1 MNDKSFLERR
11 DEELL
16 RKSDGPKPSEKRK
29 KVLKVVKWLSV
40 AICVCLLVGGIVWT
54 IKSGARRGGVSGDD
68 VPAGEAVAQNA
79 TEATAAD
86 ATEAK
91 TEPMTEAKTAPDPET
106 EPATEA
112 KAEEVTEP
120 QTEEVT
126 EVSTEPETE
135 VPRPTYSDEEI
146 FAMVSSPNA
155 EKVSVGAVKPKLTTA
170 KYGENGKTYTPSV
183 KPYTVAPDLSNVVN
197 LFYFTEEQKQ
207 KLAANGFVVENRQ
220 YDEFFEVYE
229 GNRYY
234 YYPNFVTTDSMMHT
248 FHNYYVKLQ
257 KTVEKEYLYDAL
269 TRLSDGMLKK
279 SLQQYY
285 FFRGTEW
292 EEAAKR
298 NTAFFGV
305 AAKLLGSEVPVPADI
320 DAMITEEVKKIMD
333 ASDIYKSVIT
343 PENEFGEDYTQYIP
357 RSYYAGDPKLERY
370 FRVMMWY
377 GRMFFAQK
385 NEQGNRCALLMNIAL
400 SDESNYNEWYAIYE
414 VTSFLCGASDDLVYN
429 EYIPVIMQ
437 VYGADFTLDSL
448 VGNTEAWNRFVEAIK
463 PLRGPKINSTPFVIP
478 TEGDE
483 DWKDYSKG
491 FRFMGQRFVLDA
503 EIFQNLLYNSI
514 WAAEDGDERL
524 LPEALDIPAAFGSD
538 LALDILIEQGHDK
551 YPNYLSTMQEMR
563 QVVGES
569 GLYWTSCVYGGWL
582 NTLRPLLEI
591 KGEGYPSFMTN
602 TEWQKKSLEGF
613 LGSWTELKHDSILY
627 AKQPYSVSEGDG
639 GDYYPTAKD
648 DRGYVEPEPELFDR
662 LSILAEATKAG
673 LKDMGYLSEKD
684 EESLD
689 RLAEL
694 SRRLRDIAIKEL
706 EEKALTEDDYELIR
720 FFGGT
725 IEHFWL
731 DANEDSAYFEE
742 VYDDYEWYLKFCEEY
757 GEECEYDTI
766 EEFIDGCYGQN
777 NWEVDSMAIVADV
790 ATDTTNGLCLEEAI
804 GGASEI
810 FVVFPIDGELHVASG
825 AVYTQYQFTRDIDKR
840 MTDKEWQ
847 DQFEYRWVEYDENG
861 YGGYFPPNNPEHPEW
876 TNSYRTGEK

>member
-1 MNDKSFLERR
+1 MKDKGFLERR

-16 RKSDGPKPSEKRK
+16 RKADGPKPSEKRK
-29 KVLKVVKWLSV
+29 KAFKVVKWICAV
-40 AICVCLLVGGIVWT
+40 VCVCLLAGGIVWT
-54 IKSGARRGGVSGDD
+54 IKNGSRRGGVSGDD
-68 VPAGEAVAQNA
+68 VPTGEAVAQNA

-91 TEPMTEAKTAPDPET
+91 TEPATEAKTEPVT
-106 EPATEA
+106 EPKTEEATEA
-112 KAEEVTEP
+112 

-126 EVSTEPETE
+126 EAPTEPETE
-135 VPRPTYSDEEI
+135 ATRQTYSDEEI
-146 FAMVSSPNA
+146 LAMVSSPNA
-155 EKVSVGAVKPKLTTA
+155 EKVSVGAIKPKLTTA
-170 KYGENGKTYTPSV
+170 KYGGNGKSYTPSV
-183 KPYTVAPDLSNVVN
+183 KPYTVAPDLSNVIN
-197 LFYFTEEQKQ
+197 YYYLTAEQKQ
-207 KLAANGFVVENRQ
+207 KLAAYNFVVENDQ
-220 YDEFFEVYE
+220 YDEFYEVYE
-229 GNRYY
+229 DDRYENC
-234 YYPNFVTTDSMMHT
+234 PNFVTTDSLLHT
-248 FHNYYVKLQ
+248 FHLYYLKLQ
-257 KTVEKEYLYDAL
+257 KSVEKEYLYDAL
-269 TRLSDGMLKK
+269 TRLSEGMLKK
-279 SLQQYY
+279 SLQQYS

-400 SDESNYNEWYAIYE
+400 SDEGNYNEWYAIYE

-448 VGNTEAWNRFVEAIK
+448 VGNAEAWNRFVEAIQ
-463 PLRGPKINSTPFVIP
+463 PLRGPKINSTPYVIP
-478 TEGDE
+478 AEGDE
-483 DWKDYSKG
+483 GWEDYSKG
-491 FRFMGQRFVLDA
+491 FRFMGQRFVLDG
-503 EIFQNLLYNSI
+503 EIFQNLLYNNI
-514 WAAEDGDERL
+514 PAAEDGDERL

-538 LALDILIEQGHDK
+538 VALDILIEQGHDK

-569 GLYWTSCVYGGWL
+569 DLYWTSCVYGGWL
-582 NTLRPLLEI
+582 NTLRPLLET

-627 AKQPYSVSEGDG
+627 AKQPYSMSEGDG

-694 SRRLRDIAIKEL
+694 SRRLRDISIKEL
-706 EEKALTEDDYELIR
+706 ENRELTADEYDLID
-720 FFGGT
+720 FYGGT

-731 DANEDSAYFEE
+731 EAADGMGAVYSESLYKEYEDEVKWYEE
-742 VYDDYEWYLKFCEEY
+742 V
-757 GEECEYDTI
+757 GEECPYASVEEYVASW
-766 EEFIDGCYGQN
+766 YGG
-777 NWEVDSMAIVADV
+777 ETAGDSMALVADV
-790 ATDTTNGLCLEEAI
+790 ATDTENGLCLEEAI
-804 GGASEI
+804 GGASSI
-810 FVVFPIDGELHVASG
+810 YVVFPIDGELHVARG

-840 MTDKEWQ
+840 MTDEEWR
-847 DQFEYRWVEYDENG
+847 DQFKYRYVEYDEYG
-861 YGGYFPPNNPEHPEW
+861 YGGYFPPNYPEHPEW
-876 TNSYRTGEK
+876 TKSYRTGEK